1 MLLRVQQKIAF
12 RPSLVCDETPLM
24 TSLIGHACLVTA
36 DGRRRDGPVASAT
49 ERDGDTVAQRS
60 GRRRLTAIV
69 AATGRTAAAS
79 VTC

>member
-1 MLLRVQQKIAF
+1 M
-12 RPSLVCDETPLM
+12 
-24 TSLIGHACLVTA
+24 
-36 DGRRRDGPVASAT
+36 DGDGPVASAT
-49 ERDGDTVAQRS
+49 KRDGDTVAQRS